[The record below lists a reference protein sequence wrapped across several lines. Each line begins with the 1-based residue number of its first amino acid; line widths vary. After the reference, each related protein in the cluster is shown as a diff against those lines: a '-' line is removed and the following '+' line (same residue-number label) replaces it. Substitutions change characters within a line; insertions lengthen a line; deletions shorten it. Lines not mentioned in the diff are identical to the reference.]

1 MNKFCKEII
10 YFQKQ
15 SRCDRREW
23 GILIW
28 IVGTTYKEGHAQLQ
42 STLRPFKVFLSTAFP
57 VTHIQC
63 KMHHVYWLCTFTTEL
78 WNKRVAIVIFSIED
92 QPALSSSW
100 TAVRIGRM
108 NEWMNGLLLWWGL
121 SICRGE
127 CLSVCLVERCSVCCL
142 NKWLLPLLLLPQ
154 SNAPRAI
161 YNIQFMAHYHIFH
174 ELLLGGWSV
183 ESRKSAK
190 RVSSTREIFGVER
203 NLLTRSSI
211 VCWHSSEMSAW
222 SQLLILCT
230 RDGHFHFIFVKR
242 DSKPYF

>member
-10 YFQKQ
+10 YFLKQ

-42 STLRPFKVFLSTAFP
+42 STLQPFNVVLSTAFP

-127 CLSVCLVERCSVCCL
+127 CLSVWWRDALFVVWTSGCCRCCCFL
-142 NKWLLPLLLLPQ
+142 SPMPPVQYIIFNSW
-154 SNAPRAI
+154 
-161 YNIQFMAHYHIFH
+161 HIITSFTNCCW
-174 ELLLGGWSV
+174 GDGQWSHV
-183 ESRKSAK
+183 KAR
-190 RVSSTREIFGVER
+190 REWVVRE
-203 NLLTRSSI
+203 RSS
-211 VCWHSSEMSAW
+211 V
-222 SQLLILCT
+222 
-230 RDGHFHFIFVKR
+230 
-242 DSKPYF
+242 